1 MKRLFL
7 ILTTLFVAAFAAKAQ
22 EPVSDAD
29 SVVVSVTPSVSA
41 ITEDNSSNNFNY
53 ARVMTD
59 VGKSVTFIGCSFV
72 YTAAAYLTSMKL
84 DTRHDSGQIF
94 GGIFVSAIGLGY
106 GAIIAGAGL
115 LSWIPGEIILSTNGL
130 APTRYTDDKTKRLEV
145 MLDVSYANA
154 LMAETAVGYNFS
166 RHFFLGAGA
175 SYNYHFT
182 RTETT
187 HDYLPVFVRGRVTV
201 GSHLVRPYF
210 DVDLGVDALDGSL
223 YYSTGMGAKWRL
235 SSNQNFITLGT
246 SMNACAHSLDL
257 QLRLGYIF

>member
-1 MKRLFL
+1 MRRLFC
-7 ILTTLFVAAFAAKAQ
+7 ILTTLLVFVSAAGAQ
-22 EPVSDAD
+22 ETDVVSDSTD
-29 SVVVSVTPSVSA
+29 VVSV
-41 ITEDNSSNNFNY
+41 NNFNY

-59 VGKSVTFIGCSFV
+59 VGKSVTFIGCSFA
-72 YTAAAYLTSMKL
+72 YTASAYLMSMKF
-84 DTRHDSGQIF
+84 DTRLEAGQIF
-94 GGIFVSAIGLGY
+94 GGVFLSAIGLGY
-106 GAIIAGAGL
+106 GAIIAGVGL
-115 LSWIPGEIILSTNGL
+115 LSWIPGEVILSTNGL
-130 APTRYTDDKTKRLEV
+130 APTRYTEDKAKRLEV

-187 HDYLPVFVRGRVTV
+187 HDYLPVFVRGRVTI

-210 DVDLGVDALDGSL
+210 DVDLGVDALDGSF

-246 SMNACAHSLDL
+246 SMNACAHSSDV
-257 QLRLGYIF
+257 QFRLGYIF

>member
-7 ILTTLFVAAFAAKAQ
+7 ILTTLFFAAFAAKAH
-22 EPVSDAD
+22 EPVSDTD
-29 SVVVSVTPSVSA
+29 TLVVSVTPSVSVNPER
-41 ITEDNSSNNFNY
+41 TPSSNFNY

-59 VGKSVTFIGCSFV
+59 AGKSVTFIGCSFV

-106 GAIIAGAGL
+106 GAIIAGVGL
-115 LSWIPGEIILSTNGL
+115 LSWIPGEVILSTNGL
-130 APTRYTDDKTKRLEV
+130 APIRYIEDKTKRLEV

>member
-7 ILTTLFVAAFAAKAQ
+7 IFTTLFVAAFAARAQ
-22 EPVSDAD
+22 EPVSVAD
-29 SVVVSVTPSVSA
+29 SVVVSVTPSVSVNS
-41 ITEDNSSNNFNY
+41 EDNSSNNFKY

-106 GAIIAGAGL
+106 GAIIAGVGL

-130 APTRYTDDKTKRLEV
+130 APTRYTEDKTKRLEV

>member
-1 MKRLFL
+1 
-7 ILTTLFVAAFAAKAQ
+7 
-22 EPVSDAD
+22 
-29 SVVVSVTPSVSA
+29 
-41 ITEDNSSNNFNY
+41 
-53 ARVMTD
+53 MTD

-72 YTAAAYLTSMKL
+72 YTATAYLASMKL

-106 GAIIAGAGL
+106 GAIIAGVGL
-115 LSWIPGEIILSTNGL
+115 LSWIPGEVILSTNGL
-130 APTRYTDDKTKRLEV
+130 APIRYIEDKTKRLEV

-187 HDYLPVFVRGRVTV
+187 HDYLPVFVRGRMTV